1 MDYHLGK
8 ITQRFR
14 NSGLR
19 LAFNNAKIIPSL
31 VELDPSGR
39 SVTRIGGD
47 IRVRKLLDPCFLGR
61 HNATI
66 GRAGFTDAE
75 MLAIPAGEPIIKCT
89 IRAGKRRS

>member
-19 LAFNNAKIIPSL
+19 LAFNNAKFIPSL
-31 VELDPSGR
+31 VELEPSGR

-47 IRVRKLLDPCFLGR
+47 IRVRKLLDPCFL
-61 HNATI
+61 A
-66 GRAGFTDAE
+66 RAIFTDAE
-75 MLAIPAGEPIIKCT
+75 MLAIPAGKPILKCT
-89 IRAGKRRS
+89 IRAGERRS